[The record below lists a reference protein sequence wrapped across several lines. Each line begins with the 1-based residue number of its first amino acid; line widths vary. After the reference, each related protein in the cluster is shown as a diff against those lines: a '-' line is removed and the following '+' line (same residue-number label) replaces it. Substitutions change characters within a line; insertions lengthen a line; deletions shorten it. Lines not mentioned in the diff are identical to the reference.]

1 MMHLFLTFSRIKMA
15 LPMTLTHQSLRTHD
29 RSLISKP
36 IPYQTCTWSKAGSS
50 HPNIFSNHTPV
61 ETASHQKHLGIYFDE
76 KINTETVL
84 CNVNKGISMTKKLR
98 RTLPR
103 KSLLIIYKAFLRP
116 HID

>member
-1 MMHLFLTFSRIKMA
+1 MA

-29 RSLISKP
+29 LSLISKP
-36 IPYQTCTWSKAGSS
+36 IPYQTCTRSKAGSS

-76 KINTETVL
+76 KINFKIHTETVL
-84 CNVNKGISMTKKLR
+84 CNDNKGISMNKKLR